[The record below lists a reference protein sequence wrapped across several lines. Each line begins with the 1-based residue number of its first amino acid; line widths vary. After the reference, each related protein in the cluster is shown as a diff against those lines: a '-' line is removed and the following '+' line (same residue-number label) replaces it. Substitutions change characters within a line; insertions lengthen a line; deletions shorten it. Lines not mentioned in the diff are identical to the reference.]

1 MYISCGIINLKGK
14 IKGIRPLFKLKRYL
28 KNYMIQSIIAP
39 LFKMIEAFF
48 ELVLPLVVAN
58 IIDVGIKNNDSSHI
72 LKMGG
77 VMVLFG
83 FLGLLC
89 SLTAQY
95 FAAKASYGFGTEI
108 RHDMFRHINSFTNTE
123 IDKLGSSTLVTRITS
138 DVNQAQSGVNMIL
151 RLFLRAPIIVIGAI
165 IMAFSISHKIT
176 VIFVIAALLQGVI
189 IYLIMSSNVPKFKKI
204 QQKQDKITLMT
215 RENLEGARVIRAF
228 SRQDDED
235 KAFRKNAEE
244 LKGLQIKAGRIQ
256 ALMNP
261 GTNIVVY
268 AAIIAIMW
276 FGGIS
281 VDLGTL
287 TQGQVVALLS
297 YMNQILLAFFAVANL
312 IVSITKGQASAERIN
327 EVFAIKP
334 SFSDNDNND
343 ITTQSDYIIEFDNV
357 TFAYNRVEHP
367 VLSDINFK
375 VEKGETVGIIG
386 GTGSGKSTLLNLIPR
401 FYQCQ
406 RGNIYVDGTN
416 VNSYPFEQLRRKF
429 GIVPQKAVLFKG
441 TLRENMQWRKKDAT
455 DEEIISALKI
465 AQAWD
470 FVEQKGN
477 GLDLKIA
484 QGGRNLSGGQRQR
497 LTIARALVG
506 EPEILMLDD
515 SASAL
520 DLATES
526 HLRKALAENTR
537 GMTVLISSQ
546 RVSSI
551 RNADKII
558 ILDEGKIAGIGKHD
572 ELIKTCKVYK
582 EICNSQMYNERGE
595 NR

>member
-1 MYISCGIINLKGK
+1 M
-14 IKGIRPLFKLKRYL
+14 FKLIRYL
-28 KNYMIQSIIAP
+28 KNYKLQSIIAP

-89 SLTAQY
+89 SITAQY

-108 RHDMFRHINSFTNTE
+108 RHDMFRHINSFTNAE
-123 IDKLGSSTLVTRITS
+123 IDKFGSSTLVTRITS

-151 RLFLRAPIIVIGAI
+151 RLFLRAPIIVVGAI
-165 IMAFSISHKIT
+165 FMAFSISHKIT
-176 VIFVIAALLQGVI
+176 VIFVIAALLQGII

-204 QQKQDKITLMT
+204 QQKQDRITLMT

-228 SRQDDED
+228 SRQADED
-235 KAFRKNAEE
+235 RAFKDNAEE
-244 LKGLQIKAGRIQ
+244 LKDLQIKAGRIQ

-281 VDLGTL
+281 VDFGTL
-287 TQGQVVALLS
+287 TQGEVVALLS

-327 EVFAIKP
+327 EVFAVKP
-334 SFSDNDNND
+334 SFSDNDNSD
-343 ITTQSDYIIEFDNV
+343 VTAQSDCVIEFDNV
-357 TFAYNRVEHP
+357 TFAYNSVEHP
-367 VLSDINFK
+367 VLSDISFK
-375 VEKGETVGIIG
+375 VKKGETIGIIG
-386 GTGSGKSTLLNLIPR
+386 GTGSGKSSLLNLIPR

-406 RGNIYVDGTN
+406 QGSIYVDGEN

-470 FVEQKGN
+470 FVEKKGS
-477 GLDLKIA
+477 GLDLKIS

-506 EPEILMLDD
+506 NPEILMLDD

-526 HLRKALAENTR
+526 HLRKALAENTS

-582 EICNSQMYNERGE
+582 EICNSQMYNERGD
-595 NR
+595 N